1 MAKVDA
7 FMSFAGKVWRL
18 LVGIKDGLVL
28 IFMLMFFALLFAVLS
43 ARPSPGQVHD
53 GALRI
58 ELDGYV
64 VEERSKV
71 DPFEALLSR
80 EAPVGE
86 YPARE
91 LVQALDAAA
100 DDDRI
105 KAVVFDL
112 SRFLGGG
119 QVHLQSIAEAIDR
132 VRAANKPVLA
142 YGIAYGDDAMMLAA
156 HASEVW
162 LDPMGGA
169 IIAGP
174 GGSHLYYGDLL
185 NRLKVNARIYR
196 VGTYKSAVEPYSR
209 NSMSDEARE
218 NYAALYGA
226 LWEEWRA
233 NVTKA
238 RPALK
243 IDQITKDPA
252 GWVEQSGGDIAKAAL
267 AASMVDKLGS
277 RAEFGDRVAELAGD
291 DPWDSR
297 PGNFAATDLAP
308 YVADS
313 RPAKRG
319 KTIGVVTIAG
329 EIVDGDAGPGKAGG
343 ERIAELLDDALED
356 DLAALVVRV
365 DSPGGSVPA
374 SEEIRRAILRH
385 KQTGIPI
392 AVSMG
397 NLAASG
403 GYWVS
408 TTGDRIF
415 AQPETITGSIGVFA
429 VVPTFEGTASEIGV
443 SSDGYRTTV
452 LSGQPDLIGGFPPE
466 VDRILQG
473 SVESIY
479 ARFVGLVSKARKLPR
494 EEVDRIAQGRVW
506 DGGSAR
512 QLGLVDQFGGVE
524 DALAWAAQK
533 AGLEQ
538 GEWHAEYLGAASNDY
553 DSLIRRFVRDD
564 GQAGAG
570 ADLFGLI
577 ARQQG
582 QLKAKLAQD
591 LERLIGIRSAQAYC
605 LECPPQAQVKAR
617 RAGEAGWIDVLKFL
631 LGK

>member
-1 MAKVDA
+1 
-7 FMSFAGKVWRL
+7 MSFVGKVWRL

-43 ARPSPGQVHD
+43 ARPSPGQVHE

-80 EAPVGE
+80 KTPVGE

-100 DDDRI
+100 DDNRI
-105 KAVVFDL
+105 KAVVLDL
-112 SRFLGGG
+112 TRFLGGG
-119 QVHLQSIAEAIDR
+119 QVHLQSVAEAIDR

-142 YGIAYGDDAMMLAA
+142 YGFAYGDDAMMLAA
-156 HASEVW
+156 HASEIW
-162 LDPMGGA
+162 LDPLGGA

-174 GGSHLYYGDLL
+174 GGAHLYYGDLL
-185 NRLKVNARIYR
+185 NKLKVNAHIYR

-226 LWEEWRA
+226 LWEEWQA

-243 IDQITKDPA
+243 IDRITKDPA
-252 GWVEQSGGDIAKAAL
+252 GWVEESGGDLAKAAL
-267 AASMVDKLGS
+267 AAGMVDKLGS
-277 RAEFGDRVAELAGD
+277 STEFGERVAELVGD
-291 DPWDSR
+291 DPWDNR
-297 PGNFAATDLAP
+297 PGSFAATDLGP

-313 RPAKRG
+313 APSKRG

-329 EIVDGDAGPGKAGG
+329 EIVDGDAGPGTAGG
-343 ERIAELLDDALED
+343 DRIAELLDDALSD

-385 KQTGIPI
+385 KQAGIPI
-392 AVSMG
+392 VVSMG

-408 TTGDRIF
+408 TPGDRIF
-415 AQPETITGSIGVFA
+415 AQPETVTGSIGVFA
-429 VVPTFEGTASEIGV
+429 VVPTFEGAAREIGV
-443 SSDGYRTTV
+443 NSDGYRTTA

-473 SVESIY
+473 SVENTY
-479 ARFVGLVSKARKLPR
+479 ARFIGLVSKARKLSPA
-494 EEVDRIAQGRVW
+494 EVDRIAQGRVW

-512 QLGLVDQFGGVE
+512 QLGLVDQFGGID

-533 AGLEQ
+533 AGLKQ
-538 GEWHAEYLGAASNDY
+538 GQWHAEYLGAASNQY
-553 DSLIRRFVRDD
+553 DSLIRQLVRDD

-582 QLKAKLAQD
+582 KLRAAFERD
-591 LERLIGIRSAQAYC
+591 LDRLIGARSAQAYC
-605 LECPPQAQVKAR
+605 LECPPQAQ
-617 RAGEAGWIDVLKFL
+617 AGTHQAGSKGWIDALGLL
-631 LGK
+631 LGN